1 MQHAFIYGL
10 VAALSF
16 IGFVSLIYAALLFV
30 YRPKGRS
37 RYIIKIPHGFE
48 QGDIETLI
56 YGAYFKKMVFG
67 DLLFDKIEIDKS
79 ALSEEEKMLVDCIC
93 EEIGCFTRIK
103 KEDLFIGE
111 ENDERR
117 P

>member
-1 MQHAFIYGL
+1 
-10 VAALSF
+10 
-16 IGFVSLIYAALLFV
+16 
-30 YRPKGRS
+30 
-37 RYIIKIPHGFE
+37 
-48 QGDIETLI
+48 
-56 YGAYFKKMVFG
+56 MVFG
-67 DLLFDKIEIDKS
+67 DLLFDKLELDE
-79 ALSEEEKMLVDCIC
+79 SELNDDEKRLVECIC

>member
-16 IGFVSLIYAALLFV
+16 IGFVSLIYTALMFI

-48 QGDIETLI
+48 PGDIETLI

-79 ALSEEEKMLVDCIC
+79 ALSEEEKMLVDCIT
-93 EEIGCFTRIK
+93 EEIGWFTRIK

>member
-16 IGFVSLIYAALLFV
+16 TGFVSLIYTALLFI

-37 RYIIKIPHGFE
+37 RYIIKIPSDSCRS
-48 QGDIETLI
+48 DIETLI

-67 DLLFDKIEIDKS
+67 DLLFDKLELDE
-79 ALSEEEKMLVDCIC
+79 SELNDDEKRLVECIC

>member
-16 IGFVSLIYAALLFV
+16 IGFVSLIYTALLFV

-67 DLLFDKIEIDKS
+67 DLLFDKIQIDKS

-117 P
+117 L

>member
-16 IGFVSLIYAALLFV
+16 IGFVSLIYTALLFI

-37 RYIIKIPHGFE
+37 RYIIKIPSDSCRS
-48 QGDIETLI
+48 DIETLI

-67 DLLFDKIEIDKS
+67 DLLFDKLELDE
-79 ALSEEEKMLVDCIC
+79 SELNDDEKQLVECIC

>member
-16 IGFVSLIYAALLFV
+16 IGFVSLIYTALLFV

-37 RYIIKIPHGFE
+37 RYIIKIPPDSE
-48 QGDIETLI
+48 RGDIETLI

-79 ALSEEEKMLVDCIC
+79 ALSDDEKKLVDCTS
-93 EEIGCFTRIK
+93 EEIGYFTKIK

-117 P
+117 L

>member
-1 MQHAFIYGL
+1 
-10 VAALSF
+10 
-16 IGFVSLIYAALLFV
+16 
-30 YRPKGRS
+30 
-37 RYIIKIPHGFE
+37 
-48 QGDIETLI
+48 
-56 YGAYFKKMVFG
+56 MVFG

>member
-16 IGFVSLIYAALLFV
+16 IGFVSLIYTALLFV

-37 RYIIKIPHGFE
+37 RYIIEIPHSFE
-48 QGDIETLI
+48 HCDIETLI

-67 DLLFDKIEIDKS
+67 DLLFDKLELDE
-79 ALSEEEKMLVDCIC
+79 SELNDDEKRLVECIC

>member
-16 IGFVSLIYAALLFV
+16 IGFVSLIYTALLFI

-37 RYIIKIPHGFE
+37 RYIIKIPSDSCRS
-48 QGDIETLI
+48 DIETLI

-67 DLLFDKIEIDKS
+67 DLLFDKLELDE
-79 ALSEEEKMLVDCIC
+79 SELNDDEKRLVECIC